1 MALPQRLYPDGSV
14 EPLKISEELF
24 IAMKYALLS
33 SLDAL
38 NSHDSLVVGV
48 CGKSVVPD
56 NLPAAI
62 TQAVAAAVKRGDIS
76 GKPGSTLT
84 IPLEATDGPG
94 RIIAVGCG
102 TDAKKFDLNARDQA
116 IAAATDAATTLGNKR
131 MVVALSA
138 MNAGAEAGD
147 ALRRAVAAV
156 AKAAY
161 RFTECKSS
169 KPEARALK
177 SVGFLAADG
186 FDAAEARTAL
196 LHGQALANGIS
207 LACDLGNRPGN
218 RCTPTDLANVAEDMA
233 ASFKGLKCKVLGEA
247 EMADLGMGALLS
259 VSRGSREEA
268 RLIVLEWNG
277 GKKSEKP
284 LALVGKGL
292 TFDAGGISLKPAA
305 KMEEM
310 KFDMMGGGTV
320 LGAMRALA
328 EMKLPLNVVAVVAAS
343 ENLPDGAANKPGD
356 IVTSLSGQT
365 IEVINTDAEGRLI
378 LCDALTWVQNEYKPQ
393 TIVDLATLTGACV
406 VALGDKACGLFAN
419 DQSLADELL
428 SAGEVAGDRAWQLPL
443 WEEYQKQLDSPVADM
458 QNIGGP
464 GGGSITA
471 ASFLHRFTRDAR
483 WAHLDIAG
491 VAWTDKKLASGRPV
505 GLLVKWLLNQVA

>member
-1 MALPQRLYPDGSV
+1 
-14 EPLKISEELF
+14 
-24 IAMKYALLS
+24 MKYALLS

-38 NSHDSLVVGV
+38 NSHDSLVVGL
-48 CGKSVVPD
+48 CGKSIVPE
-56 NLPAAI
+56 NLPV
-62 TQAVAAAVKRGDIS
+62 AVTDAVNAAVKRGDAS
-76 GKPGSTLT
+76 NKLGNALTL
-84 IPLEATDGPG
+84 PLDATDGPG
-94 RIIAVGCG
+94 RVIVIGCG
-102 TDAKKFDLNARDQA
+102 ADAKKFDLKARDQA
-116 IAAATDAATTLGNKR
+116 ISAATATALGLGNKR
-131 MVVALSA
+131 LVIALSA
-138 MNAGAEAGD
+138 INAD
-147 ALRRAVAAV
+147 ADASDSLRRSIAAC
-156 AKAAY
+156 AKATY

-169 KPEARALK
+169 KPDVRALK
-177 SVGFLAADG
+177 SAAFLSSPDLAAT
-186 FDAAEARTAL
+186 DARAAL
-196 LHGQALANGIS
+196 SQGQALANGIS

-277 GKKSEKP
+277 GKKSQKP

-320 LGAMRALA
+320 LGTMRALA

-378 LCDALTWVQNEYKPQ
+378 LCDALTWVQNEYKPH
-393 TIVDLATLTGACV
+393 TVVDLATLTGACV

-428 SAGEVAGDRAWQLPL
+428 SAGQAADDRAWQLPL

-491 VAWTDKKLASGRPV
+491 VAWTEKKLASGRPV
-505 GLLVKWLLNQVA
+505 SLLVKWLLNQAA